1 MRALS
6 FDLRHRFNLRY
17 VSAAAGLLLLAL
29 GTIAVWRLGPLA
41 PRFAQGALDAGYRMS
56 ASAGFALT
64 SIQLTGRHHA
74 DKAEILDA
82 VGVTRGG
89 PILAID
95 PKALRARL
103 EAIDWIDQAQVRRTL
118 PDRLEIELKEA
129 QPIAIWQNQG
139 NFALIDSRG
148 RKITEQGID
157 AFAQLPLVVGEGAP
171 EAAAPLFAMLDSEPN
186 LKNRVMAAIRVGDRR
201 WNIRF
206 DNDVDLL
213 LPEFDA
219 EEAWHRF
226 ARLESE
232 HRLLARAITAIDMR
246 LKDRLVV
253 RLSDE
258 GLKTIRNPGR
268 NT

>member
-17 VSAAAGLLLLAL
+17 LGAIAALACLTLGGVLFWRAGPTL
-29 GTIAVWRLGPLA
+29 PK
-41 PRFAQGALDAGYRMS
+41 FQQQMMDAGYRMS
-56 ASAGFALT
+56 QAAGFTLT
-64 SIQLTGRHHA
+64 SVQLTGRHHA
-74 DKAEILDA
+74 DKAAILEA
-82 VGVTRGG
+82 IGVARGG

-95 PKALRARL
+95 PQDLRARL
-103 EAIDWIDQAQVRRTL
+103 QDLDWIDQAQIRRVL
-118 PDRLEIELKEA
+118 PNRLEIDLKEA
-129 QPIAIWQNQG
+129 QPIAIWQSHDK
-139 NFALIDSRG
+139 FALIDAKG
-148 RKITEQGID
+148 RKITETGID
-157 AFAQLPLVVGEGAP
+157 AFAHLPLVVGEGAP
-171 EAAAPLFAMLDSEPN
+171 QSAASLFAMLDSEAT
-186 LKNRVMAAIRVGDRR
+186 LKSRVMAAIRVGERR

-206 DNDVDLL
+206 ENNVDLL

-226 ARLESE
+226 ARLENE
-232 HRLLARAITAIDMR
+232 HRLLQRAVTAIDMR

-258 GLKTIRNPGR
+258 GLKTLHSPGR

>member
-17 VSAAAGLLLLAL
+17 AGAIAALVCLAL
-29 GTIAVWRLGPLA
+29 GAAVLWRLAPLA
-41 PRFAQGALDAGYRMS
+41 PKLENQALDAGYRMS
-56 ASAGFALT
+56 AAAGFALT
-64 SIQLTGRHHA
+64 SVQLTGRHHA
-74 DKAEILDA
+74 DKAAILDA
-82 VGVTRGG
+82 IGVAQGG

-95 PKALRARL
+95 PQVLRARL
-103 EAIDWIDQAQVRRTL
+103 ESIDWIDQAQIRRVL
-118 PDRLEIELKEA
+118 PNKLVIDLKEA
-129 QPIAIWQNQG
+129 QPIAIWQSQG
-139 NFALIDSRG
+139 KFALIDARG
-148 RKITEQGID
+148 RRITETGID
-157 AFAQLPLVVGEGAP
+157 GFAHLPLVVGEGAP
-171 EAAAPLFAMLDSEPN
+171 ESAASLFAMLDSEPT
-186 LKNRVMAAIRVGDRR
+186 LKSRVVAAVRVGDRR

-206 DNDVDLL
+206 ENNVDLL

-219 EEAWHRF
+219 EESWHRF
-226 ARLESE
+226 ARIESE

-258 GLKTIRNPGR
+258 GLKTLHNPGR